1 MMIKFHILVSLL
13 CLAVL
18 QNSPAHVT
26 AEDTIVLPTATK
38 VRAEFEEFRYSPARR
53 LPGRFLGIMRWD
65 SDLGLSLE
73 YQRPRHQWIAI
84 TQQGNFRRSQGTEFR
99 RLPTGGGPRSGP
111 GSCLMSLPEG
121 WLCGQTVLHI
131 QSSTENAKRQ
141 ILELS
146 PIEGERLDGLFL
158 HMKFVLCG
166 DNLES
171 IEVRRDQRSR
181 IEIRILSSDRNPHW
195 SAEELRESFVE
206 RHSIQQ

>member
-1 MMIKFHILVSLL
+1 MIKFHILVSLL

-99 RLPTGGGPRSGP
+99 RLPTGGGSEIWTR
-111 GSCLMSLPEG
+111 LMFDVFAGRLAMWSDS
-121 WLCGQTVLHI
+121 LHI